1 MKKMDMVSYYGGKS
15 ATTEEL
21 AKIENKPYYTINFD
35 TKKYKNSNLII
46 IVTYTCL
53 PAIKL
58 CLDCVLETLEETENT
73 FALILDNNSSSDI
86 QAYLNK
92 IKHSKVDIVF
102 IGQNLGKAIAVN
114 NFGQRFLNK
123 TNLPETIIS
132 IDPDIIF
139 TPKDFQEMIN
149 ASKNIKKAGMIGMRF
164 AKNSCN
170 PEINLF
176 FPERKIKGIDKK
188 VYKIK
193 SPFMATVAGPIFAI
207 KGSVYMNT
215 LKFRLFPKKF
225 LATYGGDDSA
235 TYAVLR
241 KGLVNGYLQG
251 TQVTHLRQRDH
262 VSEELQKIIDDNA
275 LPPFGHLP
283 SSPTQ

>member
-1 MKKMDMVSYYGGKS
+1 MDMISYYGGKS

-21 AKIENKPYYTINFD
+21 SQIESKTYYNITFD
-35 TKKYKNSNLII
+35 KNKYKNSNLII

-58 CLDCVLETLEETENT
+58 CLNCVLETLDETDNT

-86 QAYLNK
+86 QAYLK
-92 IKHSKVDIVF
+92 KLKHPKVDIVF

-114 NFGQRFLNK
+114 NFGKRFINEN
-123 TNLPETIIS
+123 NLPETIIS

-139 TPKDFQEMIN
+139 TPNDFQKMIN

-164 AKNSCN
+164 TKNSCN

-188 VYKIK
+188 IYKVK
-193 SPFMATVAGPIFAI
+193 SPFLATVAGPIFAI
-207 KGSVYMNT
+207 KGTVYRNT
-215 LKFRLFPKKF
+215 LNFRLFPKKF

-235 TYAVLR
+235 TYAALR
-241 KGLVNGYLQG
+241 KGFINGYLQG
-251 TQVTHLRQRDH
+251 TEVTHLRQRDH
-262 VSEELQKIIDDNA
+262 VSEELKKHMEDKE
-275 LPPFGHLP
+275 
-283 SSPTQ
+283 